1 MDQIQFD
8 ISSKTNQDAADDLD
22 GRKRDGWTVVDTG
35 RDPAN
40 KNILLVTLKEPE
52 V

>member
-1 MDQIQFD
+1 MDQIKFD

-22 GRKRDGWTVVDTG
+22 QRKADGWTVTDAG

-40 KNILLVTLKEPE
+40 KNILLVTLKEPQ